1 MKKCIEVKGIHKFYG
16 DFEALKGISFSV
28 QENEFFAYLGP
39 NGAGKSTTIDILC
52 TITEADAGDVW
63 INGFQAGRQD
73 MEIRN
78 SIGVVFQNSMLDDL
92 LTVSENLKI
101 RCGFYGIHKQ
111 KAKSRIKELTKSLGL
126 EDILH
131 QRVSTLS
138 GGQRRRVDIA
148 RALIP
153 SPSLLILDEPTTG
166 LDPAS
171 RVKIWNTIQQIRQEH
186 NISIFLTTHYM
197 EEAKYADHVCILKNG
212 NILVEGSPTYIKEQY
227 AKDVL
232 VVNSNHSKGLQEQL
246 NILQIPYYIKQ
257 NQIYITLKE
266 SKQALS
272 ILRRIER
279 YISSFEVVNGTLDD
293 AFLYLMEEED
303 CECI

>member
-1 MKKCIEVKGIHKFYG
+1 MKKCVEVKGVHKFYG
-16 DFEALKGISFSV
+16 EFEALKGVSFTV

-52 TITEADAGDVW
+52 TITDADAGAVW
-63 INGFQAGRQD
+63 INGWKAGSQNVN
-73 MEIRN
+73 IRN

-101 RCGFYGIHKQ
+101 RCGFYGINK
-111 KAKSRIKELTKSLGL
+111 KEAKSRIKELADSLGL
-126 EDILH
+126 EEILH

-153 SPSLLILDEPTTG
+153 SPALLILDEPTTG

-171 RVKIWNTIQQIRQEH
+171 RVKIWNTIQKIRQEH
-186 NISIFLTTHYM
+186 HISIFLTTHYM
-197 EEAKYADHVCILKNG
+197 EEAKYADNLCILKNG
-212 NILVEGSPTYIKEQY
+212 KILVEGSPMYIKERY
-227 AKDVL
+227 AKDTL
-232 VVNSNHSKGLQEQL
+232 VINSDTPKRLVEQL
-246 NILQIPYYIKQ
+246 NKLQIAYYMKH
-257 NQIYITLKE
+257 NQIHISLKG

-272 ILRRIER
+272 ILRRVER

-293 AFLYLMEEED
+293 AFLYLMGEED
-303 CECI
+303 CKCI